1 MSRRSLALAFL
12 LGGSLLA
19 LVVAWTTGSDR
30 QDLTRA
36 LALVALAGT
45 GLILVLRVRGRQVV
59 GLLLSIL
66 GLAIVLTAALLPAG
80 PAVGWRVAYAIGGGL
95 VTAGGMLI
103 LITAA
108 RWPAPADRFERTETR
123 ASEGTENP
131 ADLWQAQDAG
141 LDPTADPDV
150 RKADPGDTM
159 RSANQSQQTSRRK

>member
-12 LGGSLLA
+12 LGGSVLA
-19 LVVAWTTGSDR
+19 LVVAWTKLSDD

-45 GLILVLRVRGRQVV
+45 GLILVLRVRGRRVV

-66 GLAIVLTAALLPAG
+66 GLAMALAAAMLAG
-80 PAVGWRVAYAIGGGL
+80 PPIAWRVGYAIGGAL

-108 RWPAPADRFERTETR
+108 RWPAPADRFERTETGTS
-123 ASEGTENP
+123 AGTEHP
-131 ADLWQAQDAG
+131 ADLWHAQDAG

-150 RKADPGDTM
+150 RKAHPGDTM
-159 RSANQSQQTSRRK
+159 RSANQSQ

>member
-12 LGGSLLA
+12 LGGSVLA
-19 LVVAWTTGSDR
+19 LVLAWTTVSDY

-36 LALVALAGT
+36 LALVALAGS

-66 GLAIVLTAALLPAG
+66 GLAMALAAAMLDG
-80 PAVGWRVAYAIGGGL
+80 PPIAWWVAYAIGGVL
-95 VTAGGMLI
+95 VAAGGMLI

-108 RWPAPADRFERTETR
+108 RWPAPADRFERTETGTS
-123 ASEGTENP
+123 AVTENP

-159 RSANQSQQTSRRK
+159 RSANQSQQSLRRK